1 MFAEKLYRYAID
13 RINGRFI
20 SGWGFHRIFTNRP
33 VTVRVAADGHDLG
46 TFTCREYRRDLKEQG
61 LHPSGRCG
69 FDFSFP
75 ADFDPG
81 RYCALH
87 LYFDSSSRPLVSFD
101 CRELPLFAPI
111 PGRPIF
117 FMHIP
122 KTAGTSF
129 NAFARQCFAGSEYFT
144 HIERLAPQQR
154 RQIAARARFLSGHLP
169 WREIVEVIESAH
181 YDLYALLREPVAH
194 LHSHLNYVRRVHTD
208 AEHEHHFL
216 FRHNDTIRAM
226 GTRLAAID
234 FSDTDQLQR
243 FVADLSGYQCD
254 FFDNIQTRYFLD
266 HRPERVTEA
275 DYRQAVET
283 VERFTAIGLTEYY
296 HHFQDRFCRHLG
308 LPVQQQT
315 PRSNRSQ
322 RYHLFDCDTPEVMK
336 IIDPLVCFDRRLY
349 DLIASLDQQT
359 DGPKLS

>member
-20 SGWGFHRIFTNRP
+20 SGWSFHRIFTNRP

-46 TFTCREYRRDLKEQG
+46 VFTCREYRRDLKEQG

-75 ADFDPG
+75 ADFDP
-81 RYCALH
+81 RQYSALH
-87 LYFDSSSRPLVSFD
+87 LYFDSGSRPLVSFD
-101 CRELPLFAPI
+101 CRELVQLAPVL
-111 PGRPIF
+111 GRPIC

-129 NAFARQCFAGSEYFT
+129 NAFARQCFAGDEYFT
-144 HIERLAPQQR
+144 HIERLTPLQR
-154 RQIAARARFLSGHLP
+154 RQATARARYLSGHLP
-169 WREIVEVIESAH
+169 WHEFVEVIEPAR

-194 LHSHLNYVRRVHTD
+194 LHSHFNYVRRVHTD
-208 AEHEHHFL
+208 AEHERHFR
-216 FRHNDTIRAM
+216 FRHNETIRAM
-226 GTRLAAID
+226 GMRLAAVD
-234 FSDTDQLQR
+234 FSDTDRLQR
-243 FVADLSGYQCD
+243 FVDDLSGYQCD

-275 DYRQAVET
+275 DFRQAVET
-283 VERFTAIGLTEYY
+283 VQRFTAIGLTEHYD
-296 HHFQDRFCRHLG
+296 HFQNRFCRHLG
-308 LPVQQQT
+308 VPTQQQT

-322 RYHLFDCDTPEVMK
+322 RYRLFDGDNPEIVK
-336 IIDPLVCFDRRLY
+336 VIDPLVCFDRRLY
-349 DLIASLDQQT
+349 DLIARREQQANN
-359 DGPKLS
+359 PALS